1 LAAESR
7 VGHWYARS
15 WLALAAPLIGALAG
29 AIMAFPLLDM
39 IGMCPVG
46 RTCWRGSFLLLCR
59 SALSSA
65 PPPASG
71 GGFSTAASLFAAS
84 QNWTRHPLA
93 NCCNRAYMANQSRH
107 RDALPGWR
115 RKGPASKAVAMWG
128 VQTISCWSNRSI
140 HGRYRTHHRDYR
152 TRVKAL
158 GFDLVR
164 VRLFGKSEVGDEEH
178 TLQIMAERPD
188 TGQLMMDDCVTLS
201 HRISD
206 RIDALE
212 EAGETLIHEAYRL
225 EVSSPGIDRP
235 LTRLKDYANWVGHE
249 ARITLLVPVDGNR
262 KASRANWSRWRRG
275 DHARRKKSG
284 R

>member
-1 LAAESR
+1 VIVGVVQGDGREIESQTLFAIPWAALGLGLFGWPLSR
-7 VGHWYARS
+7 ALGHWYARS

-71 GGFSTAASLFAAS
+71 GGFSTAASLFAALHHKTDPATLLPIAATARIWPI
-84 QNWTRHPLA
+84 NPDIVTL
-93 NCCNRAYMANQSRH
+93 CRAGAERGRRAKLLPCGAFKPSPAGATGASMADIARITEIIE
-107 RDALPGWR
+107 PE
-115 RKGPASKAVAMWG
+115 
-128 VQTISCWSNRSI
+128 
-140 HGRYRTHHRDYR
+140 
-152 TRVKAL
+152 VKAL

-188 TGQLMMDDCVTLS
+188 TGQLIMDDCVTLS

-212 EAGETLIHEAYRL
+212 EAGETLIM
-225 EVSSPGIDRP
+225 RP
-235 LTRLKDYANWVGHE
+235 IAWKCPR
-249 ARITLLVPVDGNR
+249 R
-262 KASRANWSRWRRG
+262 AST
-275 DHARRKKSG
+275 G